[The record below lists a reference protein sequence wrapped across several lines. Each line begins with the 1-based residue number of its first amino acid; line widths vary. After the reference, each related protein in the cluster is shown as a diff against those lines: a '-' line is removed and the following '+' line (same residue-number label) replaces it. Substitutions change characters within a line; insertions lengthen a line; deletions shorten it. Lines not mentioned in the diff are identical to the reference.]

1 MQEVNW
7 RWASC
12 LHNPPHFSSAL
23 SAFLAVMCPIPLC
36 LACPP
41 SLFLLPVRGVAGLI
55 SFLHVV
61 LWQIP
66 REDWTFPGCSQWTCF
81 WALSWKL
88 CERHPPASCCSRGLL
103 TWLHQSFSLW
113 GTQRTV
119 SYHSFVIAFHI
130 WKILPS
136 LPFSFVLVSPCFF
149 YLWPVPAHLCVLV
162 YPVLELG
169 PYELKH
175 FHFPHLS
182 FSCPSHA
189 LLFPLEWRIPLS
201 FPFGKCYHA
210 WVLGDTSENVFQM
223 LKLGGVSQ
231 KIRKQNIMFL
241 FKGVEC
247 LRLLSFAEDKVM
259 KSSACSQGL
268 LPTHTR
274 VICSNSILCRGLWE
288 VWEWNRLFLISF
300 ISSGHLDLVYSQD
313 AWQDKVE
320 P

>member
-1 MQEVNW
+1 MFHHIKMKKEESEGRSSEKGLQAERNYWKWKKQDFNHLCFKDELLVHPVPTNTMQEVNW

-12 LHNPPHFSSAL
+12 LHNLPHFSTAL

-66 REDWTFPGCSQWTCF
+66 REDWTFLGCSQWTCF

-119 SYHSFVIAFHI
+119 SYHSFMIAFHI

-136 LPFSFVLVSPCFF
+136 LPFSFVLVVSPCFSTSGQF
-149 YLWPVPAHLCVLV
+149 QPTCVCWCIQCLSWGPMSSSTSTSHISPSLV
-162 YPVLELG
+162 LPM
-169 PYELKH
+169 P
-175 FHFPHLS
+175 S
-182 FSCPSHA
+182 FSPWSEGFPYPSHLENA
-189 LLFPLEWRIPLS
+189 TMHGFLEIPMKMFP
-201 FPFGKCYHA
+201 KC
-210 WVLGDTSENVFQM
+210 
-223 LKLGGVSQ
+223 
-231 KIRKQNIMFL
+231 
-241 FKGVEC
+241 
-247 LRLLSFAEDKVM
+247 
-259 KSSACSQGL
+259 
-268 LPTHTR
+268 
-274 VICSNSILCRGLWE
+274 
-288 VWEWNRLFLISF
+288 WN
-300 ISSGHLDLVYSQD
+300 
-313 AWQDKVE
+313 
-320 P
+320 